1 MVNARRVR
9 VYLVPACLSPTLLV
23 DGVAVVI
30 DVLRA
35 TTTMVYALAAGCTA
49 IRPMGDV
56 EEARR
61 TANGLPAGKVLLA
74 GERGGLKLP
83 DFDLGNSPVEYVPGR
98 CKDTTLILTTSNGT
112 HALLRAAAAARVLV
126 GAFVNY
132 SAVCEQL
139 LTTERPIHLV
149 CAGDEGEPCLEDT
162 LLAGALVETL
172 CAHREVVLN
181 DAARLAWD
189 SFENNRTM
197 LRMAMEAS
205 SGGERLCALGYA
217 ADIDAA
223 ARVDVFNFVPE
234 LQREPLRLTIGPV
247 GVRAS
252 YWPGPPCPR

>member
-1 MVNARRVR
+1 MVNVRRVR
-9 VYLVPACLSPTLLV
+9 VYLVPACLSPAALV

-35 TTTMVYALAAGCTA
+35 TTTIVHALAAGCTA
-49 IRPMGDV
+49 VRPIGEV

-61 TANGLPAGKVLLA
+61 TANSLPAGKVLLA

-83 DFDLGNSPVEYVPGR
+83 DFDLGNSPSEYVPSR

-112 HALLRAAAAARVLV
+112 HALLRAAAAARVFV

-139 LTTERPIHLV
+139 LMTERHVHLV

-162 LLAGALVETL
+162 LLAGAFVETL
-172 CAHREVVLN
+172 CAHGEVALN

-189 SFENNRTM
+189 SFENNRTI

-205 SGGERLCALGYA
+205 SGGERLCALGYS
-217 ADIDAA
+217 ADIAAA
-223 ARVDVFNFVPE
+223 ARIDAFNFVPE
-234 LQREPLRLTIGPV
+234 LQREPVRLTIGAV
-247 GVRAS
+247 GVRSS
-252 YWPGPPCPR
+252 YWPGPPFMH